1 MTQKQRTKKKGRRV
15 SKRKVI
21 RLIVV
26 LIIMIG
32 VPIMWVRHCNS
43 ENYQKTL
50 AQNPEEVLPH
60 INDSLKNDRSVFD
73 GSARMDSMITK
84 YLKRW
89 EINGAQLAV
98 SRNDSLVYAK
108 GYGWAE
114 KEKQQLMQPYN
125 ILRIASV
132 SKLITATGIMRLCEM
147 GKLRLTDHVFG
158 PHAVLN
164 DTAYTNVITDK
175 RYFNITIEDLLR
187 HKAGFT
193 RAAGDPVFST
203 RYIMMQNHLSTPPDH
218 RTLLRIVLK
227 RRLGY

>member
-1 MTQKQRTKKKGRRV
+1 M
-15 SKRKVI
+15 
-21 RLIVV
+21 
-26 LIIMIG
+26 
-32 VPIMWVRHCNS
+32 
-43 ENYQKTL
+43 
-50 AQNPEEVLPH
+50 PH

-132 SKLITATGIMRLCEM
+132 SKLITAKRCEATTKKGTHCKNTAVNNTKYCQVHQAKSPNVQQCKAKSGSRCSREMLCRLSM
-147 GKLRLTDHVFG
+147 TM
-158 PHAVLN
+158 
-164 DTAYTNVITDK
+164 I
-175 RYFNITIEDLLR
+175 
-187 HKAGFT
+187 
-193 RAAGDPVFST
+193 
-203 RYIMMQNHLSTPPDH
+203 LS
-218 RTLLRIVLK
+218 REIQTLK
-227 RRLGY
+227 H